1 MRLPKLQVYSLAN
14 QNRFYKKAA
23 AFCLRAVARHS
34 PELAQAV
41 TDCGALDS
49 MVTCLEDFD
58 PGVKEGA
65 AWALGY
71 IAAHNAALAQQA
83 VDAGAV
89 PLLVLC
95 VQEPELSLKRIA
107 ASALSD
113 IAKHS
118 PELAQAVVDAGAVA
132 YLAPLVVNQ
141 DPKLKRQVRTRCART
156 LAASTYFACPGK
168 PICTVVMPFL
178 RIPCGSSMAMVPCS
192 CWNRTLRAASAA
204 YSLANKR
211 FPCQDTEA
219 TVQVCCALAQV
230 AKHSVDM
237 AEVVVEAEIFPRI
250 LTCLQYPDEL
260 VRKHA
265 ATVVREVA
273 KHSMELSQLVVGN
286 GGVGTLVDYISE
298 STGGARLPGIMALG
312 YIAAFSETLALA
324 VIAEKGLVPLVA
336 AQVDERED
344 HIKAAAAWTLSQVG
358 RHTPDHAKAVADTG
372 VLLVL
377 AALEADTA
385 SSEDLQ
391 TKARRALKAIVSK
404 LTHLPA
410 LDALVHRDL
419 PESIMKLVLEQLGKV
434 LTNDAAGRAAFV
446 HSGGLARL
454 QQMAEQPGSK
464 LAEAIAVINSSF
476 PEEIVR
482 YYSPTYSTQLLEKL
496 DAMAAEAAA

>member
-1 MRLPKLQVYSLAN
+1 MRDPGSHLSTHAAAAQVYSLAN

-34 PELAQAV
+34 PELARAV

-71 IAAHNAALAQQA
+71 IAAHNAELAQLV
-83 VDAGAV
+83 VDAGAL

-113 IAKHS
+113 VAKHS
-118 PELAQAVVDAGAVA
+118 PELAQAIMDAGAVA
-132 YLAPLVVNQ
+132 YLAPLVTSQ
-141 DPKLKRQVRTRCART
+141 DAKLKRQVRPAEQPALTRRAPP
-156 LAASTYFACPGK
+156 AATHRPR
-168 PICTVVMPFL
+168 P
-178 RIPCGSSMAMVPCS
+178 R
-192 CWNRTLRAASAA
+192 
-204 YSLANKR
+204 
-211 FPCQDTEA
+211 
-219 TVQVCCALAQV
+219 VQVCCALAQV

-237 AEVVVEAEIFPRI
+237 AETVVEAEVFPRV
-250 LTCLQYPDEL
+250 LTCLQFPDEL

-273 KHSMELSQLVVGN
+273 KHSFDLAQLIVGA
-286 GGVGTLVDYISE
+286 GGVGTLVDYLAE
-298 STGGARLPGIMALG
+298 STGGARLPGVMALG

-324 VIAEKGLVPLVA
+324 VVAEKGLVPLVA
-336 AQVDERED
+336 AVGEERED
-344 HIKAAAAWTLSQVG
+344 HVRAATAWAIGQVG
-358 RHTPDHAKAVADTG
+358 RHTPDHARAVADTG
-372 VLLVL
+372 VLATL
-377 AALEADTA
+377 AALEGDSA

-391 TKARRALKAIVSK
+391 TKARRALKAVVAR

-410 LDALVHRDL
+410 LDALAQRDL
-419 PESIMKLVLEQLGKV
+419 PESVMRLVLEQLGKV
-434 LTNDAAGRAAFV
+434 LANDAAGRSAFV

-454 QQMAEQPGSK
+454 QVMAEAPGSA
-464 LAEAIAVINSSF
+464 LGEAVAVINSSY

-482 YYSPTYSTQLLEKL
+482 YYSPTYSTQLLQKL
-496 DAMAAEAAA
+496 DAMAAEAGTVGA